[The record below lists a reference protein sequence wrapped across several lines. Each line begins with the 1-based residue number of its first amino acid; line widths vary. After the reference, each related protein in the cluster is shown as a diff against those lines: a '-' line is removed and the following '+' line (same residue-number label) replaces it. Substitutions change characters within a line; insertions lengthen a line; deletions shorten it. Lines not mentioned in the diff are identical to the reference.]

1 MSTTFPTHPRTTT
14 ALGSLILLLGAAAL
28 GLGADAP
35 TQVVDAGGLK
45 FQAPAAWKQAAA
57 TGMRKAQLK
66 IEPVKGDEEGADLIV
81 FAFPGGAG
89 SVDANVQRWQST
101 FKDKDG
107 KPPKVDVKTVKGQNV
122 EATRVE
128 IAGHYYPSA
137 FPGQPKQP
145 DRDNYR
151 LLGAIV
157 LTDTNSYFL
166 RLVGP
171 DKTVTAVRPDFDKLI
186 SSFKVSDK

>member
-1 MSTTFPTHPRTTT
+1 MSTTFPNHRRTTT
-14 ALGSLILLLGAAAL
+14 AFGSLALLLAAAAL

-45 FQAPAAWKQAAA
+45 FQAPAQWKPAAA
-57 TGMRKAQLK
+57 AGMRKAQLK

-128 IAGHYYPSA
+128 IAGHYYPSS

-157 LTDTNSYFL
+157 LTDANSYFL

-171 DKTVTAVRPDFDKLI
+171 DKTVTAARPDFDKLI

>member
-1 MSTTFPTHPRTTT
+1 
-14 ALGSLILLLGAAAL
+14 
-28 GLGADAP
+28 
-35 TQVVDAGGLK
+35 
-45 FQAPAAWKQAAA
+45 
-57 TGMRKAQLK
+57 MRKAQLK

-81 FAFPGGAG
+81 FVFPGGAG

-128 IAGHYYPSA
+128 IAGHYYPTA

-145 DRDNYR
+145 DHDNYR

-157 LTDTNSYFL
+157 LTDANSFL
-166 RLVGP
+166 PTPRRPRQDRHRRPARLRQAHQLVQSERQVIQRDP
-171 DKTVTAVRPDFDKLI
+171 QDLLHR
-186 SSFKVSDK
+186 SFLT